1 MGQAGMF
8 KTVMTTLVVAG
19 ATSAAMLP
27 HTAHAAGPVQ
37 FASDVFVERFQPAP
51 GGRIARVLERADR
64 LQVGDRVVFVV
75 NWKANREGAFT
86 VTNPLP
92 RAIAFER
99 TADGEEDVS
108 VDGGRTWGPLEALSL
123 RSSDGRTR
131 RAVAED
137 VTHLR
142 WRVPGALAMLGTG
155 QMTYRGVVR

>member
-1 MGQAGMF
+1 MF

-27 HTAHAAGPVQ
+27 AAAHAAGPVQ

-51 GGRIARVLERADR
+51 GGRTARVLERADR
-64 LQVGDRVVFVV
+64 LQAGDRVVFVV
-75 NWKANREGAFT
+75 NWKASREGPFT

-99 TADGEEDVS
+99 TADGAEDVS
-108 VDGGRTWGPLEALSL
+108 VDGGRSWGPLEALSV
-123 RSSDGRTR
+123 RGSDGRMR
-131 RAVAED
+131 RALAED

-142 WRVPGALAMLGTG
+142 WRVPGPLAMLGTG